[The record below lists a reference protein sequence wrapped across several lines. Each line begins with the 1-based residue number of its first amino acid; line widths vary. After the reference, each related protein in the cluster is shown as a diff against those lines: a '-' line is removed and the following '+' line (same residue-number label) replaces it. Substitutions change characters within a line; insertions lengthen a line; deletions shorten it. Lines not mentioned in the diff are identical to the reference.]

1 MKMKT
6 ENHGWLFLWGLL
18 TLVSFCFIGCKDD
31 DGGEKWAL
39 FDPSKPVVISDFIPK
54 EGGWG
59 SRLLL
64 YGNNF
69 GDDPTKVKVTIGGKE
84 AKVIT
89 VTNDNLYCFVPRG
102 ADAGNIEVTVLDG
115 RGEEL
120 AYGEI
125 DEKVSNNSCRHPF
138 GDIIGLNLCST
149 Y

>member
-1 MKMKT
+1 MEVRKG
-6 ENHGWLFLWGLL
+6 H
-18 TLVSFCFIGCKDD
+18 
-31 DGGEKWAL
+31 L

-89 VTNDNLYCFVPRG
+89 VTNDNLYCFVH
-102 ADAGNIEVTVLDG
+102 VVLMQVILKSLFLM
-115 RGEEL
+115 GEE
-120 AYGEI
+120 
-125 DEKVSNNSCRHPF
+125 K
-138 GDIIGLNLCST
+138 NLLMER
-149 Y
+149 

>member
-1 MKMKT
+1 MRMKT
-6 ENHGWLFLWGLL
+6 KNHDWFLLWGLL
-18 TLVSFCFIGCKDD
+18 MLVSFCFIGCKDD
-31 DGGEKWAL
+31 DGGEKGTP

-125 DEKVSNNSCRHPF
+125 EEK
-138 GDIIGLNLCST
+138 
-149 Y
+149 